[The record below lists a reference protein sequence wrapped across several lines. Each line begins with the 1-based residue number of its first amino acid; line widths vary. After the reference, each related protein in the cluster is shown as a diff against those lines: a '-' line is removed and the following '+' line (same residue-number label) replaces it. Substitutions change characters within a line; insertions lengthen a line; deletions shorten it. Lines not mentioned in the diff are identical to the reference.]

1 VFCLKWP
8 NHNSNMRAVLCSLLR
23 ETAFCDITLV
33 AEGQPIQAHKLV
45 LIACSEYFKVLL
57 TPLKEG
63 QHPLII
69 LEGVNFAE
77 LKALLDYMY
86 YGEVSVSKSD
96 LPSLI
101 KSSKTLKVKSLGE
114 VSDQLA
120 RLNENTKS
128 EKIQA
133 DHIAPADSYSL
144 ELDDGDTSDVRNE
157 NKEEV
162 QDSFIFEEHD
172 DDDIDEEEKIL
183 YLDQN
188 NEIITR
194 HDQPLDNSAEET
206 AISIADD
213 RRGETLITNS
223 LSPLQNKVLE
233 SIRASQRQTNNVE
246 DTREGS
252 LLTGVVTSAVE
263 TAQEKR
269 KTELAV
275 ELDDLQS
282 QEPLSPAKI
291 FSASGPQYRK
301 KQSKVWTHFEKS
313 SDGAHVICNSCGEVQ
328 RFMSNT
334 TNMIRHIQKVHSN
347 KAKSDYNE
355 PTRRMKQLR
364 RKVCQR
370 SPVWSY
376 FHRLAH
382 LNKVQC
388 KLCLENYSYSG
399 NTTNLRFHMRTRHP
413 EVYSNI
419 DEEQAINKG
428 RKVLEKAGVVMEC
441 PLKSVNID
449 LVIDEPHDKK
459 SETISVEVCNLESGD
474 LGGPMYV
481 AAGPA
486 SGYLL

>member
-1 VFCLKWP
+1 
-8 NHNSNMRAVLCSLLR
+8 M
-23 ETAFCDITLV
+23 
-33 AEGQPIQAHKLV
+33 
-45 LIACSEYFKVLL
+45 
-57 TPLKEG
+57 
-63 QHPLII
+63 
-69 LEGVNFAE
+69 
-77 LKALLDYMY
+77 
-86 YGEVSVSKSD
+86 
-96 LPSLI
+96 
-101 KSSKTLKVKSLGE
+101 
-114 VSDQLA
+114 
-120 RLNENTKS
+120 NEHATS
-128 EKIQA
+128 EKIKP
-133 DHIAPADSYSL
+133 DNSHHIAPADSYSL
-144 ELDDGDTSDVRNE
+144 EVHNGKTSDDRNE
-157 NKEEV
+157 KIEQV
-162 QDSFIFEEHD
+162 QDSFIFEEHL
-172 DDDIDEEEKIL
+172 DDDIHEEEEIL

-206 AISIADD
+206 VISIKDD
-213 RRGETLITNS
+213 RHGETLISKSFSN
-223 LSPLQNKVLE
+223 LENKI
-233 SIRASQRQTNNVE
+233 SIDSIGASQRQINNAE
-246 DTREGS
+246 DTHGGS
-252 LLTGVVTSAVE
+252 LLPEVVSNTLEMVK
-263 TAQEKR
+263 TATAHEIR
-269 KTELAV
+269 KTEIAM

-376 FHRLAH
+376 FHRLAD

-399 NTTNLRFHMRTRHP
+399 HTTNLRFHMRTRHP
-413 EVYSNI
+413 EVYSGI
-419 DEEQAINKG
+419 DDEQAINKG
-428 RKVLEKAGVVMEC
+428 RKVLEKADVHMEC
-441 PLKSVNID
+441 LLKSVNID